1 MNRKKRKISVF
12 TIFLFILG
20 LVMYLGGLFLLFSS
34 GISKTS
40 LSNIFFSNIIMTTEI
55 LNKIKIIGSI
65 LFLLGFIL
73 FMIAVI
79 LLYKNDKIQENA
91 VNLII
96 EGKADVIT
104 LIIMTYVLIFMI
116 VICLLYNELIGA
128 LLFGITIIIQSVV
141 NTILIKYYSKSY
153 KRK

>member
-1 MNRKKRKISVF
+1 
-12 TIFLFILG
+12 
-20 LVMYLGGLFLLFSS
+20 
-34 GISKTS
+34 
-40 LSNIFFSNIIMTTEI
+40 
-55 LNKIKIIGSI
+55 
-65 LFLLGFIL
+65 
-73 FMIAVI
+73 MIAVI
-79 LLYKNDKIQENA
+79 FLYKNDNIQENT

-104 LIIMTYVLIFMI
+104 LIVMTYVLIFMI

-141 NTILIKYYSKSY
+141 NTILIRYYSKSY

>member
-40 LSNIFFSNIIMTTEI
+40 LSNIFFSNIVMTTEI

-141 NTILIKYYSKSY
+141 NTILIKCYSKSD

>member
-1 MNRKKRKISVF
+1 MNRKKRKISIV
-12 TIFLFILG
+12 TILLFVIG
-20 LVMYLGGLFLLFSS
+20 IVMYLGGLFLLFGS

-40 LSNIFFSNIIMTTEI
+40 LSNIFFSNIVLTSSI
-55 LNKIKIIGSI
+55 LNKMKIVGAI

-79 LLYKNDKIQENA
+79 FLYKNDNIQENT

-104 LIIMTYVLIFMI
+104 LIVMTYVLIFMI

-141 NTILIKYYSKSY
+141 NTILIRYYSKSY

>member
-1 MNRKKRKISVF
+1 MNRKKRKISIV
-12 TIFLFILG
+12 TILLFVIG
-20 LVMYLGGLFLLFSS
+20 IVMYLGGLFLLFGS
-34 GISKTS
+34 GISKSS
-40 LSNIFFSNIIMTTEI
+40 LSNIFFSNIVLTSSI
-55 LNKIKIIGSI
+55 LNKMKIIGAI

-79 LLYKNDKIQENA
+79 FLYKNDNIQENT

-104 LIIMTYVLIFMI
+104 LIVMTYVLIFMI

-141 NTILIKYYSKSY
+141 NTILIRYYSKSY